1 MLDSSGKDE
10 KVTEESE
17 FERMFDADIREF
29 KEGDVVTGTVVDISG
44 DAVVVDIGYK
54 SEGVVSIKEFPLVDG
69 KPDINVGDE
78 IKVFIERREDE
89 NGFVV
94 LSKTRA
100 DQLKLWDIIVDAC
113 ENNKVVEGT
122 ITNRVKGGFYVNI
135 GGLNAFLPGSQ
146 VDLKP
151 VRNPEALIGQT
162 FEFNILKYNRRKS
175 NIIVSRRSILE
186 KEREAARKIT
196 LEKLE
201 EGAILEGV
209 VKNITDYGAFVDL
222 GGIDGLVH
230 LTDMSW
236 GKVSHPSQLLK
247 IGDTIKVK
255 VLRYD
260 REENKISL
268 GIKQTKPDPWQTVTE
283 KYPVGSRVQGRVVN
297 LTDYG
302 AFVELEEGLEG
313 LVHISEM
320 SWTKIRHPSQ
330 KVKVGDEVTVQ
341 VLNVDPAS
349 RRISLGIKQ
358 VEPNPWEGAAE
369 RYPRGTKV
377 KGIVKNI
384 TDFGIFL
391 GVEEGIDGLVHISDL
406 SWRKVKHP
414 SEIFRKGQEAEA
426 VVLHID
432 SVNRRFSLST
442 KLLEKNP
449 WEGVEERYKPGT
461 IVEGRI
467 TGIADFGAFVLL
479 EEGLEGLIHVSEI
492 SRAGKGGHGINVGDI
507 VEVEVLNV
515 DARDNKIGLSLRSVK
530 QRAGEEETHEEAQ
543 GIEAATEEAREEGP
557 EEAAPEDT
565 GQGAGEVTE
574 EGQGEKATTGGA
586 QEEGS
591 SPEGEGR
598 EEASGEPT
606 SAEKPSPEES
616 AQGSEEEASTEET
629 SPEDVSTTEEEEAS
643 SDADDTEVV
652 DEGAGPSGD
661 DVAKEEDASGGAEAT
676 EAGQGEAGPTEADG
690 EGKAG

>member
-1 MLDSSGKDE
+1 MLDSSDKDE
-10 KVTEESE
+10 KVMEESE

-69 KPDINVGDE
+69 KPDIHVGDE

-151 VRNPEALIGQT
+151 VRNPDALIGQT

-236 GKVSHPSQLLK
+236 GKVSHPSQFLK
-247 IGDTIKVK
+247 IGDTITVK

-260 REENKISL
+260 KEDNKISL

-283 KYPVGSRVQGRVVN
+283 KYPVGSRVTGRVVN

-349 RRISLGIKQ
+349 RRISLGLKQ

-369 RYPRGTKV
+369 RYPRGTHV

-384 TDFGIFL
+384 TDFGVFL

-492 SRAGKGGHGINVGDI
+492 SRAGKGGPGINVGDT
-507 VEVEVLNV
+507 VVVEVLNV
-515 DARDNKIGLSLRSVK
+515 DARDNKIGLSLREVK
-530 QRAGEEETHEEAQ
+530 SHAEEEESAAAEETTEA
-543 GIEAATEEAREEGP
+543 AATEEAAGA
-557 EEAAPEDT
+557 EEAAPAESAEEKT
-565 GQGAGEVTE
+565 TE
-574 EGQGEKATTGGA
+574 APA
-586 QEEGS
+586 
-591 SPEGEGR
+591 
-598 EEASGEPT
+598 EEASP
-606 SAEKPSPEES
+606 
-616 AQGSEEEASTEET
+616 SEEAYEEAAASTSDEGGEAEPAAGEEKA
-629 SPEDVSTTEEEEAS
+629 EEAS
-643 SDADDTEVV
+643 SAG
-652 DEGAGPSGD
+652 DEGASEP
-661 DVAKEEDASGGAEAT
+661 EAEA
-676 EAGQGEAGPTEADG
+676 EGQGSDEPTEESASSG
-690 EGKAG
+690 EETGDEDTGATEESAEGEKEDS

>member
-1 MLDSSGKDE
+1 
-10 KVTEESE
+10 
-17 FERMFDADIREF
+17 
-29 KEGDVVTGTVVDISG
+29 
-44 DAVVVDIGYK
+44 
-54 SEGVVSIKEFPLVDG
+54 
-69 KPDINVGDE
+69 
-78 IKVFIERREDE
+78 
-89 NGFVV
+89 
-94 LSKTRA
+94 
-100 DQLKLWDIIVDAC
+100 
-113 ENNKVVEGT
+113 
-122 ITNRVKGGFYVNI
+122 
-135 GGLNAFLPGSQ
+135 
-146 VDLKP
+146 
-151 VRNPEALIGQT
+151 
-162 FEFNILKYNRRKS
+162 
-175 NIIVSRRSILE
+175 
-186 KEREAARKIT
+186 
-196 LEKLE
+196 
-201 EGAILEGV
+201 
-209 VKNITDYGAFVDL
+209 
-222 GGIDGLVH
+222 VH

-236 GKVSHPSQLLK
+236 GKVSHPSQFLK

-283 KYPVGSRVQGRVVN
+283 KYPVGSKVQGRVVN

-349 RRISLGIKQ
+349 RRISLGLKQ

-369 RYPRGTKV
+369 RYPRGTRV
-377 KGIVKNI
+377 KGVVKNI
-384 TDFGIFL
+384 TDFGVFL

-461 IVEGRI
+461 IVEGKI

-492 SRAGKGGHGINVGDI
+492 SRAGKGGPGINVGDT
-507 VEVEVLNV
+507 VVVEVLNV
-515 DARDNKIGLSLRSVK
+515 DARDNKIGLSLKEVK
-530 QRAGEEETHEEAQ
+530 ARAEEEAPAEESA
-543 GIEAATEEAREEGP
+543 EETAP
-557 EEAAPEDT
+557 SEEAAPEEK
-565 GQGAGEVTE
+565 AGETS
-574 EGQGEKATTGGA
+574 TD
-586 QEEGS
+586 
-591 SPEGEGR
+591 R
-598 EEASGEPT
+598 EEQSASEENSGEDASESET
-606 SAEKPSPEES
+606 KESAPEEADTNAEAETDESAAEDAPAEES
-616 AQGSEEEASTEET
+616 AGDEDASSVEDAEAATSDEGADETDATEDSGADGGSEEEQK
-629 SPEDVSTTEEEEAS
+629 EDS
-643 SDADDTEVV
+643 
-652 DEGAGPSGD
+652 
-661 DVAKEEDASGGAEAT
+661 
-676 EAGQGEAGPTEADG
+676 
-690 EGKAG
+690 

>member
-1 MLDSSGKDE
+1 MLDSSDNDE
-10 KVTEESE
+10 KVMEESE
-17 FERMFDADIREF
+17 FERMFDAEIKEF
-29 KEGDVVTGTVVDISG
+29 KEGDVVTGTVVEISG
-44 DAVVVDIGYK
+44 DAVVVDIGFK
-54 SEGVVSIKEFPLVDG
+54 SEGVVSIKEFASIDG
-69 KPDINVGDE
+69 APAINVGDE

-100 DQLKLWDIIVDAC
+100 DQLKLWDTIVDAC
-113 ENNKVVEGT
+113 DNNKVIEGT

-135 GGLNAFLPGSQ
+135 DGLNAFLPGSQ

-151 VRNPEALIGQT
+151 VRNPDALIGQS
-162 FEFNILKYNRRKS
+162 FSFNILKYNKRKS
-175 NIIVSRRSILE
+175 NIIVSRRAILE
-186 KEREAARKIT
+186 KEREAMRKVT

-201 EGAILEGV
+201 EGAILQGL

-236 GKVSHPSQLLK
+236 GKVSHPSQFLK
-247 IGDTIKVK
+247 IGDTISVK

-260 REENKISL
+260 KEDNKISL
-268 GIKQTKPDPWQTVTE
+268 GIKQTKPDPWQTVME
-283 KYPVGSRVQGRVVN
+283 KYPVGSNVTGRVVN

-302 AFVELEEGLEG
+302 AFVELEQGLEG

-330 KVKVGDEVTVQ
+330 KVKVDDEVTVQ
-341 VLNVDPAS
+341 VLNVDQAS

-358 VEPNPWEGAAE
+358 VEPNPWDGAAE
-369 RYPRGTKV
+369 RYPKGTKV
-377 KGIVKNI
+377 KGLVKNI
-384 TDFGIFL
+384 TDFGVFL

-426 VVLHID
+426 IVLHID

-461 IVEGRI
+461 VVEGKI

-492 SRAGKGGHGINVGDI
+492 SRGGQDGPGINVGDT
-507 VEVEVLNV
+507 VVVEVLNV
-515 DARDNKIGLSLRSVK
+515 DSRDNKIGLSLKEIKS
-530 QRAGEEETHEEAQ
+530 RAEAEPAVEEQSAPEAPAEGEAEA
-543 GIEAATEEAREEGP
+543 EAVEADVPSEGDAG
-557 EEAAPEDT
+557 AAPEAAEDK
-565 GQGAGEVTE
+565 GEEDV
-574 EGQGEKATTGGA
+574 A
-586 QEEGS
+586 
-591 SPEGEGR
+591 PETA
-598 EEASGEPT
+598 EEAEEDDSEATETPE
-606 SAEKPSPEES
+606 EKEEES
-616 AQGSEEEASTEET
+616 AEVEADTPDEVIAEADEASEAPQDEPADAEPETE
-629 SPEDVSTTEEEEAS
+629 
-643 SDADDTEVV
+643 
-652 DEGAGPSGD
+652 
-661 DVAKEEDASGGAEAT
+661 
-676 EAGQGEAGPTEADG
+676 
-690 EGKAG
+690 

>member
-1 MLDSSGKDE
+1 MLDSSDKDE
-10 KVTEESE
+10 KVMEESE

-29 KEGDVVTGTVVDISG
+29 KEGDVVTGMVVEISG

-54 SEGVVSIKEFPLVDG
+54 SEGIVSIKEFPLKEG

-100 DQLKLWDIIVDAC
+100 DQLKLWDTIVDAC
-113 ENNKVVEGT
+113 DNNKVVEGT

-151 VRNPEALIGQT
+151 VRNPDGLIGQT
-162 FEFNILKYNRRKS
+162 FSFNILKYNRRKS
-175 NIIVSRRSILE
+175 NIIVSRRAILE
-186 KEREAARKIT
+186 KERDAARKIT

-236 GKVSHPSQLLK
+236 GKVSHPTQFLK
-247 IGDTIKVK
+247 IGDTVTVK

-260 REENKISL
+260 KEDNKISL

-283 KYPVGSRVQGRVVN
+283 KYPVGSRVNGRVVN

-330 KVKVGDEVTVQ
+330 KVKVGDEVMVQ
-341 VLNVDPAS
+341 VLNVDPSS

-358 VEPNPWEGAAE
+358 VEPNPWDGAAE
-369 RYPRGTKV
+369 RYPKGSRV
-377 KGIVKNI
+377 KGVVKNI
-384 TDFGIFL
+384 TDFGVFL

-414 SEIFRKGQEAEA
+414 SEIFKKGQEAEA
-426 VVLHID
+426 IVLHID

-461 IVEGRI
+461 IVEGKI

-492 SRAGKGGHGINVGDI
+492 SRTGQGGPGISVGDT
-507 VEVEVLNV
+507 VVVEVLNV
-515 DARDNKIGLSLRSVK
+515 DARDNKIGLSLKEVKSRASV
-530 QRAGEEETHEEAQ
+530 
-543 GIEAATEEAREEGP
+543 EEGKTP
-557 EEAAPEDT
+557 DE
-565 GQGAGEVTE
+565 GA
-574 EGQGEKATTGGA
+574 
-586 QEEGS
+586 
-591 SPEGEGR
+591 
-598 EEASGEPT
+598 
-606 SAEKPSPEES
+606 ES
-616 AQGSEEEASTEET
+616 AGAEVIEEPVSEGVSSEIEET
-629 SPEDVSTTEEEEAS
+629 SPEQTETTEDDVASTEPAEGSESQENKEEAS
-643 SDADDTEVV
+643 EEAVEDNEKA
-652 DEGAGPSGD
+652 GD
-661 DVAKEEDASGGAEAT
+661 DEEVKTSAESEASTPEERADEEKAAT
-676 EAGQGEAGPTEADG
+676 EDKAAEDG
-690 EGKAG
+690 

>member
-1 MLDSSGKDE
+1 MLDSSDKDE
-10 KVTEESE
+10 KVMEESE

-69 KPDINVGDE
+69 KPDIHVGDE

-151 VRNPEALIGQT
+151 VRNPDALIGQT

-236 GKVSHPSQLLK
+236 GKVSHPSQFLK
-247 IGDTIKVK
+247 IGDTITVK

-260 REENKISL
+260 KEDNKISL

-283 KYPVGSRVQGRVVN
+283 KYPVGSRVTGRVVN

-349 RRISLGIKQ
+349 RRISLGLKQ

-369 RYPRGTKV
+369 RYPRGTHV
-377 KGIVKNI
+377 KGVVKNI
-384 TDFGIFL
+384 TDFGVFL

-492 SRAGKGGHGINVGDI
+492 SRAGKGGPGINVGDI
-507 VEVEVLNV
+507 VVVEVLNV
-515 DARDNKIGLSLRSVK
+515 DARDNKIGLSLREVK
-530 QRAGEEETHEEAQ
+530 GPAEEEETETAQETAEETAAAEEA
-543 GIEAATEEAREEGP
+543 AAQAPSAETGGDDAGSAAP
-557 EEAAPEDT
+557 EEASA
-565 GQGAGEVTE
+565 E
-574 EGQGEKATTGGA
+574 EGGGEEKTP
-586 QEEGS
+586 EETA
-591 SPEGEGR
+591 EA
-598 EEASGEPT
+598 ASGED
-606 SAEKPSPEES
+606 AGE
-616 AQGSEEEASTEET
+616 GGEEADAGNAGAPDDAAPEQGET
-629 SPEDVSTTEEEEAS
+629 SSAGEAS
-643 SDADDTEVV
+643 SEDSAGAEPSADD
-652 DEGAGPSGD
+652 
-661 DVAKEEDASGGAEAT
+661 KEDA
-676 EAGQGEAGPTEADG
+676 
-690 EGKAG
+690 